1 MQVEKHLGPS
11 EARIGN
17 SLHSLGSGD
26 WGSVKSEDLLSSP
39 RLAQTLLAFWF
50 SFLDPTGRVDK

>member
-17 SLHSLGSGD
+17 SLHSLGSGG
-26 WGSVKSEDLLSSP
+26 WGSVKPEDLLSSP
-39 RLAQTLLAFWF
+39 RLAQTLLAFWL